1 MKERERRFKCV
12 SISPEC
18 ILDLFREPKQ
28 EVLYRLGFEGIP
40 EDAEVTTLMMDPIN
54 HVVRF
59 LIWHPS
65 FDVVPEG
72 EYTPSVK
79 GAVAL
84 CFRRV
89 EGYEVVP
96 DAVVEGR

>member
-18 ILDLFREPKQ
+18 ILDLFREPNTSL
-28 EVLYRLGFEGIP
+28 LYRFHFQGIP
-40 EDAEVTTLMMDPIN
+40 EDAEVLAVQADSID

-65 FDVVPEG
+65 FDVVPDG
-72 EYTPSVK
+72 QYTPSVEHP
-79 GAVAL
+79 VSVMW
-84 CFRRV
+84 RRV

-96 DAVVEGR
+96 DAVVG

>member
-1 MKERERRFKCV
+1 MKERERRYKCV
-12 SISPEC
+12 NISPEH

-28 EVLYRLGFEGIP
+28 EILYRLGFEGIP
-40 EDAEVTTLMMDPIN
+40 EDAEVVTLMADPIN

-72 EYTPSVK
+72 DYTPSVQ
-79 GAVAL
+79 GVVEL
-84 CFRRV
+84 RFRKV

-96 DAVVEGR
+96 DVVVG